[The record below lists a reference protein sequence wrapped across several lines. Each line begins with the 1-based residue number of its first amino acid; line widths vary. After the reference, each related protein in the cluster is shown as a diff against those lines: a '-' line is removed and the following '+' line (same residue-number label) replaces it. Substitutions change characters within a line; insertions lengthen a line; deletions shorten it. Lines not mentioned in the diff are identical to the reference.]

1 MRSVYTFALILALWA
16 VPAAAQTVTQPFTFN
31 PATHDLPHLQHGGTA
46 WGDIDGDGDLDVAMT
61 GWSGTAGLSV
71 VYRNDGATSGT
82 VTFSSV
88 PIDAPALQFS
98 SLAWGDMDGDGDL
111 DLLLTGT
118 PDELEPYTVFGSV
131 FRNTGTAF
139 ERVENAGVPAA
150 YGGSA
155 AWGDADND
163 GDLDIIITGI
173 ASDGARTTVL
183 SLNDGTGHFTDSG
196 SGLPHVAFG
205 AVQMKDMNADG
216 RQDVLLS
223 GVSRTE
229 GFITELWFG
238 GTDGFSNSGV
248 SLPAVAFSSVESGDV
263 DGDGDLD
270 MLISGARVTQAIF
283 SGSTTLFT
291 NTNGSFQAESADLA
305 GVLAGRS
312 TMGDYDNDGDMDI
325 FVLGAEEALGRR
337 TARIYR
343 NDAGSFVMA
352 SLLVGSLFSD
362 ASWGDVD
369 GDGDLDLITTGLS
382 SDGIASTNLYLN
394 QRQVIP
400 PPPSAPSLLA
410 VEAMDRTAHLRWEA
424 PSEGAGL
431 TFNLRVGTRP
441 GASDIMASQSDAETG
456 RRLVPAP
463 GNVSALTAWSLENL
477 DEGTYYWS
485 VQSVNHALAGSPFSS
500 EGMFSISGS
509 ISTDTE
515 TDATLPTAFGI
526 QSVYPN
532 PFRDVA
538 TIVLDLPEPTAVR
551 VRVYSTLGARVADI
565 DYGLL
570 AAGTH
575 AVPWNARQA
584 SGGALAAGLYFF
596 ELTAGSDVRTGSFT
610 LMPGL

>member
-1 MRSVYTFALILALWA
+1 MRSVYTFAIILAFCV

-31 PATHDLPHLQHGGTA
+31 PVPHGLPHLQHGGAA
-46 WGDIDGDGDLDVAMT
+46 WGDMDGDGDLDVAMT
-61 GWSGTAGLSV
+61 GWTGTTGLSV
-71 VYRNDGATSGT
+71 VYRNDGATSES
-82 VTFSSV
+82 VTFTPV
-88 PIDAPALQFS
+88 PLDAPALQFS

-118 PDELEPYTVFGSV
+118 PDELEPFAAFGSV
-131 FRNTGTAF
+131 FRNTGSGF

-155 AWGDADND
+155 TWGDADND

-183 SLNDGTGHFTDSG
+183 SLNDGTGQFTDSD

-205 AVQMKDMNADG
+205 DVQMKDLDADG
-216 RQDVLLS
+216 RQDILLS
-223 GVSRTE
+223 GVSRAD
-229 GFITELWFG
+229 GFISELWMG
-238 GTDGFSNSGV
+238 STDGFSASGTT
-248 SLPAVAFSSVESGDV
+248 LPAVAFSSVDTGDF

-270 MLISGARVTQAIF
+270 MLISGGRVTQAIF
-283 SGSTTLFT
+283 SGSTTLYR
-291 NTNGSFQAESADLA
+291 NTNGTFQAEDTELA

-337 TARIYR
+337 TARLYR
-343 NDAGSFVMA
+343 NEAGGFVNE

-362 ASWGDVD
+362 ASWGDIE
-369 GDGDLDLITTGLS
+369 GDGDLDLITTGLT
-382 SDGIASTNLYLN
+382 SDGNASTILYLN

-400 PPPSAPSLLA
+400 PPPSTPSLLA
-410 VEAMDRTAHLRWEA
+410 VEATDRTAHLRWEA
-424 PSEGAGL
+424 PSDGAGL
-431 TFNLRVGTRP
+431 TFNLRVGSRP
-441 GASDIMASQSDAETG
+441 GASDIMASQSDPETG

-485 VQSVNHALAGSPFSS
+485 VQSVNHALTGSPFSA
-500 EGMFSISGS
+500 EGVFSISGA

-551 VRVYSTLGARVADI
+551 VRVYSTLGARVADV

-575 AVPWNARQA
+575 SVPWSARQVT
-584 SGGALAAGLYFF
+584 GRPLAAGLYFF
-596 ELTAGSDVRTGSFT
+596 ELTAGTDVRTGSFT